1 MDEKIV
7 ARYLTTIME
16 NEGLTDEIVAERSKT
31 STSTVKNLR
40 LGKTENPGILTVAP
54 IIYAANGSLDIM
66 FGKSKAEIDENT
78 KNLMKEMYE
87 FQLSEHRKTEETHIA
102 NIRSHYEQHRQD
114 SVDNYEMRLADKR
127 EIIKEKDEHIKTLK
141 KEKFIA
147 FICAVSCIAVL
158 VGLLIAEVMNPNL
171 GWFRF

>member
-7 ARYLTTIME
+7 ARYLTAIME
-16 NEGLTDEIVAERSKT
+16 KEGLTDEIVAERSQV

-54 IIYAANGSLDIM
+54 VIYAANGSLDVM
-66 FGKSKAEIDENT
+66 FGKSKADIDEST
-78 KNLMKEMYE
+78 KNIMKEMYE

-114 SVDNYEMRLADKR
+114 SIDNYEMRLADKR
-127 EIIKEKDEHIKTLK
+127 EIINEKDEHIKTLK
-141 KEKFIA
+141 KERLIA
-147 FICAVSCIAVL
+147 VIFAIGCVAVL
-158 VGLLIAEVMNPNL
+158 VGLLIAEIMNPNL
-171 GWFRF
+171 GWIQF

>member
-7 ARYLTTIME
+7 ARYLTAIME
-16 NEGLTDEIVAERSKT
+16 KEGLPDEIVAERSQT
-31 STSTVKNLR
+31 SPSTVKNLR

-54 IIYAANGSLDIM
+54 VIYAANGSLDVM
-66 FGKSKAEIDENT
+66 FGKSKADIDESA

-87 FQLSEHRKTEETHIA
+87 FQLSEHRKTEEAHIA

-114 SVDNYEMRLADKR
+114 SIDNYEKRLADKR

-141 KEKFIA
+141 KEKSIA
-147 FICAVSCIAVL
+147 FLCAIACAGVL
-158 VGLLIAEVMNPNL
+158 VGLLILEVMNPHL
-171 GWFRF
+171 GWIQF